1 MRKWKHIE
9 IKWFVI
15 IIGIRVNDY
24 INQGEENILFK
35 QEDYPEVSIIPWTVF
50 AAHLESATICN
61 LSL

>member
-1 MRKWKHIE
+1 M
-9 IKWFVI
+9 I

-24 INQGEENILFK
+24 IDQGEENILFK

-50 AAHLESATICN
+50 AAHLESATIWN